1 MKTIN
6 LFFNSSWKDFEREC
20 KEQKIHTKTIKSGSG
35 CKHCTGPYTYRW
47 LETQEP
53 DYEFYVSTLK
63 KGFSIDVFFYN
74 EDDRTKFLEE
84 LAEKMQFEVISTY
97 HPNWY
102 YKMENLYGVEI
113 KA

>member
-6 LFFNSSWKDFEREC
+6 LFFNSSWKDFKQQCRNR
-20 KEQKIHTKTIKSGSG
+20 KIPTKTIKRGSV
-35 CKHCTGPYTYRW
+35 CKHCTGPYKYRW
-47 LETQEP
+47 LETPEP
-53 DYEFYVSTLK
+53 DYEFYISALK
-63 KGFSIDVFFYN
+63 KGFSINVFFYN

-84 LAEKMQFEVISTY
+84 LAEKMQFEVISTF

-102 YKMENLYGVEI
+102 YQMENLYGVEI